1 MSKKQEYIARIK
13 YENNLPA
20 PSLPPNL
27 LNYKNQENEG
37 ADSTQLITSLYSKSN
52 VNSLIN
58 LDDDLGMDLDLIKIP
73 GFLNNSDMRFI
84 NGFDN
89 IKLHPDDKK
98 LLRDPRVDR
107 LTKTDLSKV
116 SFLRRTEYVST
127 SITQHSDALGGAN
140 STKKRKLESDDDYE
154 RVLNPSE
161 IVEKVE
167 STFDINAA
175 GLKTLKHPMKKKLH
189 AVKTWNLL
197 PDTSSMDQN
206 YFILRLVGSAA
217 LDAQEKAKL
226 ALQTAMFRPVEL
238 EEDDWISMY
247 STDPKDSKILSED
260 IEKKIDDISTI
271 SENKLYKFKRLR
283 DFDMKQVQTM
293 DSMGNSENT
302 NSSLTDLALVFD
314 DEKKI
319 VYYKPIR
326 SKIELRRRRVNDVI
340 RPLVR
345 EHNLDQINITLRNP
359 TTNESRIKDKLRTTF
374 DPIDFPYVEGEEEEE
389 VEENEKN
396 EEQEEG
402 ETIEEDPK
410 EERVEN
416 NDSIVDTQKN
426 QTKSES
432 NSQSEI
438 VSEDKETAEN

>member
-1 MSKKQEYIARIK
+1 
-13 YENNLPA
+13 
-20 PSLPPNL
+20 
-27 LNYKNQENEG
+27 
-37 ADSTQLITSLYSKSN
+37 
-52 VNSLIN
+52 
-58 LDDDLGMDLDLIKIP
+58 
-73 GFLNNSDMRFI
+73 
-84 NGFDN
+84 
-89 IKLHPDDKK
+89 
-98 LLRDPRVDR
+98 
-107 LTKTDLSKV
+107 
-116 SFLRRTEYVST
+116 
-127 SITQHSDALGGAN
+127 
-140 STKKRKLESDDDYE
+140 
-154 RVLNPSE
+154 
-161 IVEKVE
+161 
-167 STFDINAA
+167 
-175 GLKTLKHPMKKKLH
+175 
-189 AVKTWNLL
+189 
-197 PDTSSMDQN
+197 
-206 YFILRLVGSAA
+206 
-217 LDAQEKAKL
+217 
-226 ALQTAMFRPVEL
+226 
-238 EEDDWISMY
+238 
-247 STDPKDSKILSED
+247 
-260 IEKKIDDISTI
+260 
-271 SENKLYKFKRLR
+271 
-283 DFDMKQVQTM
+283 M

-438 VSEDKETAEN
+438 VSEDKETAENWERG